1 MAQDAAARYGADMT
15 GQDPKKRRGK
25 LRTIEA
31 LRGVAAFSVV
41 LSHVTASLVQ
51 NPELGAG
58 HLRGL
63 VLPGGLGVEFFF
75 TLSGFVM
82 AMTHGDQIG
91 QPRAVPGFL
100 WTRLRR
106 LYPLLWVVL
115 GLQCLLNPGV
125 AGLFTVGQWINWI
138 TLNPAQVLDLIS
150 VLWTLK
156 LEVCFY
162 GLLALAM
169 LPVVGRGVLV
179 AWVLASP
186 VLLLWG
192 AVQPTMLAWEAAYP
206 LLYLFLVFSPDFLLG
221 FGFGFVDRRVVAPGW
236 VGVALAA
243 AGVALI
249 GGRLPFDGWGESYG
263 PFGMRYLYGVGF
275 GAILIGC
282 AAVER
287 AGLWRPGWVAGV
299 LGALSYPIYL
309 SHLVVLDWLR
319 RMVPMPRFGVVEA
332 ADSFAVLGVVA
343 SLGVGAALAYGVD
356 RPLQALLRGRRRSVV
371 EPGGLEGIG

>member
-1 MAQDAAARYGADMT
+1 MAQDAAARYGAAMT
-15 GQDPKKRRGK
+15 GPDPTMRQGK

-31 LRGVAAFSVV
+31 LRGLAAFSVV

-82 AMTHGDQIG
+82 AMTHGNQIG
-91 QPRAVPGFL
+91 QPRAIPVFL
-100 WTRLRR
+100 WTRFRR

-115 GLQCLLNPGV
+115 ALQCLVNPGV
-125 AGLFTVGQWINWI
+125 AGLFTLTQWVNWI

-156 LEVCFY
+156 LEVSFY
-162 GLLALAM
+162 VLLALAM
-169 LPVVGRGVLV
+169 LPLVGRAVLV
-179 AWVLASP
+179 AWVAASP

-192 AVQPTMLAWEAAYP
+192 AAQPAMQPWETAYP

-221 FGFGFVDRRVVAPGW
+221 FGFGFLERRIAVPGW
-236 VGVALAA
+236 VG
-243 AGVALI
+243 AGLVLGGVLLI
-249 GGRLPFDGWGESYG
+249 GCRLPFDAWGESYG
-263 PFGMRYLYGVGF
+263 PFGMRYLYGAGF
-275 GAILIGC
+275 GSVLIGF
-282 AAVER
+282 ASLER
-287 AGLWRPGWVAGV
+287 AGMWQPGSWAGV
-299 LGALSYPIYL
+299 FGALSYPIYL

-319 RMVPMPRFGVVEA
+319 RVVPMPRFGGVEA

-343 SLGVGAALAYGVD
+343 SVAMAFALAYGVD
-356 RPLQALLRGRRRSVV
+356 RPLQALLRGRGRSVV
-371 EPGGLEGIG
+371 GR